1 MLRFAANK
9 TLSRPSFGDVSP
21 RVRINRGDNEVS
33 IGNPDLNAYRSQN
46 LDLSF
51 ENYIGSTG
59 LISLGV
65 FHKSIDDYI
74 VQTLNTND
82 AQFPG
87 FQVTRA
93 INGDT
98 AKVRGAEFNWQQTL
112 D

>member
-1 MLRFAANK
+1 M
-9 TLSRPSFGDVSP
+9 
-21 RVRINRGDNEVS
+21 S

-51 ENYIGSTG
+51 EKYIGSTG

-112 D
+112 DFLPEAGMAFWLAPAPAPPPWTAISIRA